1 VLTLALQ
8 EKGMNFGEAIKQA
21 RKGRFTQKQLG
32 QAIGV
37 WDTYIGQ
44 IEKGEKVPS
53 DEICLKLAEVLDL
66 DPKKVL
72 LMAYIERASGFAREL
87 FLRIQELLES
97 PVLEYLLSEGKDI
110 EVELLKM
117 LTEEEVRSVLADGE
131 LLESLKDPALREA
144 IKDRGIRGI
153 LRDPRWK
160 EALAGVVQVE
170 DRDIPELLQAV
181 SKMDAKQW
189 QALFNMVQV
198 LTAT

>member
-1 VLTLALQ
+1 
-8 EKGMNFGEAIKQA
+8 MNFGEAIKQA
-21 RKGRFTQKQLG
+21 RRGRFTQKQLG
-32 QAIGV
+32 QAVGV

-53 DEICLKLAEVLDL
+53 CLKLAEVLDL

-72 LMAYIERASGFAREL
+72 LMAYIERASGLAREL

-117 LTEEEVRSVLADGE
+117 LTEVEVRSVLADGE
-131 LLESLKDPALREA
+131 LLEALKDPALREA
-144 IKDRGIRGI
+144 IRDRGIRGI
-153 LRDPRWK
+153 LRDPKWK
-160 EALAGVVQVE
+160 EALAGVGQVE

-181 SKMDAKQW
+181 SKMDEKQW